1 MIYDPTGLLLVWWG
15 WRAEE
20 EGWGGDEEFNSLF
33 IVHFM
38 SDLSLVLCL
47 KDRTVM
53 SEL

>member
-1 MIYDPTGLLLVWWG
+1 MWWG
-15 WRAEE
+15 GGGGLKKMSVFKGKK
-20 EGWGGDEEFNSLF
+20 GWGGAEEFNSLF

-38 SDLSLVLCL
+38 SHLSLVLCL